1 MTYFAGLDVSLE
13 WTSVC
18 VVDGDGGIVRE
29 AKVASEPEALAAFFA
44 GLDVEMARIALEAGP
59 LSQWLHDGLAEAGLP
74 AVCAETRHLQAV
86 LSAAAN
92 KSDRNDARG
101 IAQMVRTGLIR
112 PVHVKTVASQEK
124 RMLLTNRRFMLKQV
138 CDAEANIRGTL
149 RNFGLKV
156 GKVGRSGF
164 EARVLELVA
173 GRDAL
178 ARMVAPMLRARAALL
193 DAFGHLHKALL
204 DTVRADPVCRRLMTV
219 PGVGPVTAMTFR
231 SAVDVPARFARS
243 QAVGAH
249 FGLTPRKWQSG
260 EIDRM
265 GRISKCGDAA
275 MRTALYEAANS
286 LLIRTTR
293 WSWLK
298 AWAMQVAKRRG
309 MARAKV
315 ALARRLAVI
324 LHRMWVDGTE
334 FRWSRDGNEIG
345 GEAGTVGATAA

>member
-29 AKVASEPEALAAFFA
+29 AKVASEPKALAAFFA
-44 GLDVEMARIALEAGP
+44 GLDVDMARIALEAGP

-124 RMLLTNRRFMLKQV
+124 RMLLTNRRFMLKQL
-138 CDAEANIRGTL
+138 CDTEASIRGTL

-156 GKVGRSGF
+156 GRVGRSGF
-164 EARVLELVA
+164 EARVLELIA

-193 DAFGHLHKALL
+193 DAFGRLHKALL
-204 DTVRADPVCRRLMTV
+204 DAVRADPACRRLMTV
-219 PGVGPVTAMTFR
+219 PGVGPVTALTFR
-231 SAVDVPARFARS
+231 SAVDVPARRDPAPHVGRRHRDPLGPGRQRS
-243 QAVGAH
+243 WGH
-249 FGLTPRKWQSG
+249 RRNRGL
-260 EIDRM
+260 
-265 GRISKCGDAA
+265 
-275 MRTALYEAANS
+275 
-286 LLIRTTR
+286 
-293 WSWLK
+293 
-298 AWAMQVAKRRG
+298 RRG
-309 MARAKV
+309 RRPDRN
-315 ALARRLAVI
+315 ARRGEPEELPRRRKMSPWGR
-324 LHRMWVDGTE
+324 RMRRVRSG
-334 FRWSRDGNEIG
+334 
-345 GEAGTVGATAA
+345 V